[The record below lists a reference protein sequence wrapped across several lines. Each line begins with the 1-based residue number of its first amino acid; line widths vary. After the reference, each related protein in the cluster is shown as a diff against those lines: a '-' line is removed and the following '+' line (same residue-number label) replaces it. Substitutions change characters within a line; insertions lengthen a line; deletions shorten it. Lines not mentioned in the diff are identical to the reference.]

1 MFGEKKLKKNAKV
14 AEVFITVRR
23 KSADTIVDNF
33 CPKVPACHFVWMKC
47 YIISKIRGCFWLVVL
62 TPIPTKMEVEITVKV
77 FKKVWG
83 K

>member
-47 YIISKIRGCFWLVVL
+47 YIISKIRGCF
-62 TPIPTKMEVEITVKV
+62 
-77 FKKVWG
+77 
-83 K
+83 